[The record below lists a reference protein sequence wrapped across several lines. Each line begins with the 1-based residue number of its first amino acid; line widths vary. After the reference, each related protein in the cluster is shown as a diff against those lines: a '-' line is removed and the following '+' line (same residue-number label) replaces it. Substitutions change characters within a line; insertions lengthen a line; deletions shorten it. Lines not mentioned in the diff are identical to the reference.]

1 MYHSEYQSTRLRG
14 LVDRA
19 NEVALSLLSS
29 SEAIQ
34 MLCGMADISIDAG
47 VPAEVV
53 PIVNLVVI
61 TIRV

>member
-1 MYHSEYQSTRLRG
+1 M
-14 LVDRA
+14 DRA